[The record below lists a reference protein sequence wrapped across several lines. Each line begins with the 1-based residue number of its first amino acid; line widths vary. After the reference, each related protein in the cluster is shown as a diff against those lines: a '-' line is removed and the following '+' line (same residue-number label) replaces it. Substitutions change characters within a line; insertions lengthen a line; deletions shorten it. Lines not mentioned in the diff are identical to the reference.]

1 MNKDMLERIR
11 KIFQMSQL
19 DVAKALGFTSHNG
32 YRYKLNTNNGD
43 DWNLADIKKLCALYG
58 LSIIDL
64 LLIDTTE
71 ELVLEKAKI
80 MKQFRDNLIKEEL
93 ERQKLLKDKL
103 LNHSTTTNSMESI
116 NTDINEV
123 TNNTINNNIELTYTI
138 NNKEVNNTNVNQV
151 SNNKIKKPLLKK

>member
-19 DVAKALGFTSHNG
+19 DVAKALGFVSHNG

-58 LSIIDL
+58 LSVTDL
-64 LLIDTTE
+64 LLVNTTE

-80 MKQFRDNLIKEEL
+80 MKQVRDELIKKEL
-93 ERQKLLKDKL
+93 QRQKLLKDEL
-103 LNHSTTTNSMESI
+103 LNHSNTTNSMEPI
-116 NTDINEV
+116 TTNINEA
-123 TNNTINNNIELTYTI
+123 TDNTINNNNNLTYAI
-138 NNKEVNNTNVNQV
+138 NNKEANNTNANQV
-151 SNNKIKKPLLKK
+151 SNNTIKRPLLKK